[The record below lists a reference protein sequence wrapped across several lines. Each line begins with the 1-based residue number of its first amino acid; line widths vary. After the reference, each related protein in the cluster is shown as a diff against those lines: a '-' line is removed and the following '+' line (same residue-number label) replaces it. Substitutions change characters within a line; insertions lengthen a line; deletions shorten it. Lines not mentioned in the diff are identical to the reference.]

1 MERAISTSERHMN
14 IVVNAFDEE
23 TVAANIWEVIDLV
36 TGSGLSDFDVGI
48 AVADGVKWG
57 YLTYGLNGIIKNMVT
72 DQR

>member
-1 MERAISTSERHMN
+1 MERAVSTSERYMN

-36 TGSGLSDFDVGI
+36 TGEGLSDLDVGI

-57 YLTYGLNGIIKNMVT
+57 HLTYGLNGIVKSIVT
-72 DQR
+72 DQM